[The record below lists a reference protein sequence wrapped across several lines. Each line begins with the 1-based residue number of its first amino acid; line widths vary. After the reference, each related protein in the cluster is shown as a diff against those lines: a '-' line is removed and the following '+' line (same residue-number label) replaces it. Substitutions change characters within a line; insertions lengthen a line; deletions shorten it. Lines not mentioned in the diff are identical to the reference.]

1 MHGGVNG
8 ERRTPA
14 QRAEEEARLEGLRRI
29 KATKPEETTAGGGEG
44 EVVLLTI
51 GDFPSEAAGTVR
63 RMCGDGVGGAP
74 STLTANASAWGAS
87 AWGAEDALVSRAH
100 GAGGAEDGGKSKE
113 EFGWNSVLRKKV
125 QAKLLRRTF
134 APYGAVYLSLCTD
147 TLGRWKPAD
156 GMVVC
161 FLSKAQA
168 DSAIEAIKTVGGLT
182 ILPGV
187 GNHILDFKLQF
198 LGSGRFDQDKWKQVV
213 SESTPRDGARRGKVA
228 AGRVKQQA
236 LR

>member
-1 MHGGVNG
+1 
-8 ERRTPA
+8 
-14 QRAEEEARLEGLRRI
+14 
-29 KATKPEETTAGGGEG
+29 
-44 EVVLLTI
+44 
-51 GDFPSEAAGTVR
+51 
-63 RMCGDGVGGAP
+63 MCGDGVGGAP

-134 APYGAVYLSLCTD
+134 APYAPGPDALVLDRLRRCFVAAVRCRRYLEGCASWGACRWRCVSSTLRVCDCEWSCRYGAVYLSLCTD

-168 DSAIEAIKTVGGLT
+168 DSAIEVRLAPMDSALV
-182 ILPGV
+182 
-187 GNHILDFKLQF
+187 
-198 LGSGRFDQDKWKQVV
+198 
-213 SESTPRDGARRGKVA
+213 ARS
-228 AGRVKQQA
+228 
-236 LR
+236 